1 MNSLFHFHTP
11 ANTEGPTK
19 DLLEKIH
26 SAYGFIPNLFGYMAE
41 APATIDAYLYL
52 NDLIGKSS
60 LGAPNAQL
68 CLWVTSIENQCEFC
82 QIAHQA
88 FAKKF
93 GVKAQTYEAVLTN
106 GTIECPKDSA
116 LVNFTKALVNK
127 RGHLREEELN
137 TFLAA
142 GFTKK
147 QIMEVILIVTIKT
160 LSNYINHLTHPAVN
174 PEITA
179 LLS

>member
-1 MNSLFHFHTP
+1 MSHQFTFYTP
-11 ANTEGPTK
+11 ANASPEAGV
-19 DLLEKIH
+19 LLEKIQ
-26 SAYGFIPNLFGYMAE
+26 SAYGFIPNLFAYMAE
-41 APATIDAYLYL
+41 TPSTINAYLHL
-52 NDLIGKSS
+52 NELIAKSS
-60 LGAPNAQL
+60 LTPASAQL
-68 CLWVTSIENQCEFC
+68 SLWVVSIENQCGFC

-93 GVKAQTYEAVLTN
+93 GVKAQTYEAVLTK
-106 GTIECPKDSA
+106 GAIECPKDAA
-116 LVNFTKALVNK
+116 LVNFTKALVIK
-127 RGHLREEELN
+127 RGHLSEEELN

-160 LSNYINHLTHPAVN
+160 LSNYINHLTHPPVN